1 MAVQGYTGKFIAAKI
16 TATVGGATVPF
27 SGLADLNIQWQRPI
41 TMTKMLDETSP
52 VLVKGKTQGR
62 ITLSGF
68 ATSSVADIAAT
79 ANMTATADSGET
91 KMTVPP
97 AEVTVTL
104 AARAINASA
113 DKTVQYVGYLTGQG
127 IQFRK
132 VADRMWVMDGTAIIS
147 LVD

>member
-1 MAVQGYTGKFIAAKI
+1 MAVTGYTGKFIAAKI

-68 ATSSVADIAAT
+68 ATSSVGTIAAT
-79 ANMTATADSGET
+79 ANMTAVNTPDA
-91 KMTVPP
+91 
-97 AEVTVTL
+97 VTVTL
-104 AARAINASA
+104 AARAINATA
-113 DKTVQYVGYLTGQG
+113 DNTVTYEGYLTGQG